1 MAWCSWARRPWWRRW
16 AWPVSA
22 GSGRY
27 SWTVRPRRQRRA
39 LLPAVWCWRRRPCW
53 PDARR
58 WNRPSSRNSCRL
70 RAGRRRCRR
79 RMSRPPSMRL
89 ARSSDGGRPTDSPR
103 RPEKTRKRRRR
114 RHMYE
119 DDEFEIRNADMG
131 DDDDFRNATYDRR
144 TTPWQP
150 GPGGIVR
157 RPVVAPGTGPRVPN
171 PWYNPPTGYPLPG
184 YGQTVPGQMQPGYPL
199 LPPTTPCGSA
209 GYYVRPMN
217 VGKVLALVGVIV
229 DVVGQGVA
237 AILPLPG

>member
-1 MAWCSWARRPWWRRW
+1 
-16 AWPVSA
+16 
-22 GSGRY
+22 
-27 SWTVRPRRQRRA
+27 
-39 LLPAVWCWRRRPCW
+39 
-53 PDARR
+53 
-58 WNRPSSRNSCRL
+58 
-70 RAGRRRCRR
+70 
-79 RMSRPPSMRL
+79 
-89 ARSSDGGRPTDSPR
+89 
-103 RPEKTRKRRRR
+103 
-114 RHMYE
+114 MYE

-184 YGQTVPGQMQPGYPL
+184 YGQTVPGQMQPGYPF

-237 AILPLPG
+237 AILPLPGSPTIIGDQKTDDENMKRYQESLATHAKTDERIRTAARVVREALTVRLR